1 MFKGGINSVDF
12 IVEKSLT
19 VCYNLSTMKT
29 INKTEKWALVT
40 GASGGVGKEIAK
52 ILAKKGWNLVLVAR
66 SESKLSD
73 LSKELIDNDKID
85 VKVFSADLAS
95 DNSAKKVFDF
105 CCENNIVVEVLFFIL
120 IFLLLD
126 WKYPFSVSNKIS
138 MFGLTN
144 ISSLSSLVNLIG
156 LSIIV
161 ASGFSYFS
169 I

>member
-19 VCYNLSTMKT
+19 VCYNLFAMKT

-85 VKVFSADLAS
+85 VKVFSADLAL
-95 DNSAKKVFDF
+95 
-105 CCENNIVVEVLFFIL
+105 ENVAIL
-120 IFLLLD
+120 KEND
-126 WKYPFSVSNKIS
+126 
-138 MFGLTN
+138 
-144 ISSLSSLVNLIG
+144 
-156 LSIIV
+156 IIN
-161 ASGFSYFS
+161 
-169 I
+169 